1 MRTSAI
7 RTLHTMY
14 LIACDENLHVQG
26 VQRGTD
32 PRGTSLVSD

>member
-14 LIACDENLHVQG
+14 YIVCDENTYVHR